1 MSCRHR
7 FQFQEV
13 TPLSFLKVRRVY
25 YNVKS
30 THFAGRIDGKNKLRD
45 HLDRLFH
52 NRETRLHVEV
62 LCIDPPAKDNY

>member
-1 MSCRHR
+1 MLNQLILQAASM
-7 FQFQEV
+7 V
-13 TPLSFLKVRRVY
+13 
-25 YNVKS
+25 
-30 THFAGRIDGKNKLRD
+30 KNKLRD